1 MKINFSFLFLI
12 KFCIFSIPF
21 KLLTK
26 TNCNAKNAK
35 YNIHILSD
43 KIIVYLLDNKKY
55 NEESDIK
62 KMLIKVFDNLEK
74 YYDITFTS
82 DYNLHLYI
90 NRYYGMILE
99 IKENEDFIYDDI
111 VNLKLNVLRDTLF
124 LYEVDDPLEY
134 INYEIYYYND
144 KFYVN
149 AKREDINLIENSN
162 LVYGDI
168 VYKIIGRGIKI

>member
-1 MKINFSFLFLI
+1 MKVEM
-12 KFCIFSIPF
+12 
-21 KLLTK
+21 
-26 TNCNAKNAK
+26 
-35 YNIHILSD
+35 LSNT
-43 KIIVYLLDNKKY
+43 IIVYLLDNKKY
-55 NEESDIK
+55 NEDSAIK
-62 KMLIKVFDNLEK
+62 KILINVFDNLKK
-74 YYDITFTS
+74 YYNITFTS
-82 DYNLHLYI
+82 DYNLELYI

-99 IKENEDFIYDDI
+99 ITENEDLIYDDI

>member
-1 MKINFSFLFLI
+1 MKVEM
-12 KFCIFSIPF
+12 
-21 KLLTK
+21 
-26 TNCNAKNAK
+26 
-35 YNIHILSD
+35 LSNT
-43 KIIVYLLDNKKY
+43 IIVYLLDNKKY
-55 NEESDIK
+55 NEDSDIK
-62 KMLIKVFDNLEK
+62 KILINVFDNLEK
-74 YYDITFTS
+74 YYNIIFTT
-82 DYNLHLYI
+82 DYNLELYI

-149 AKREDINLIENSN
+149 AKREDIDLIENSN

>member
-1 MKINFSFLFLI
+1 MKVEM
-12 KFCIFSIPF
+12 
-21 KLLTK
+21 
-26 TNCNAKNAK
+26 
-35 YNIHILSD
+35 LSNT
-43 KIIVYLLDNKKY
+43 IIVYLLDNKKY
-55 NEESDIK
+55 NEDSDIK
-62 KMLIKVFDNLEK
+62 KILINVFDNLEK
-74 YYDITFTS
+74 YYNITFTS
-82 DYNLHLYI
+82 DYNLELYI

-99 IKENEDFIYDDI
+99 ITENEDFIYDDI

-149 AKREDINLIENSN
+149 AKREDIDLIENSN

>member
-1 MKINFSFLFLI
+1 MKVEM
-12 KFCIFSIPF
+12 
-21 KLLTK
+21 
-26 TNCNAKNAK
+26 
-35 YNIHILSD
+35 LSNT
-43 KIIVYLLDNKKY
+43 IIVYLLDNKKY
-55 NEESDIK
+55 NEDSDIK
-62 KMLIKVFDNLEK
+62 KILINVFDNLEK
-74 YYDITFTS
+74 YYNITFTS
-82 DYNLHLYI
+82 DYNLELYI

-111 VNLKLNVLRDTLF
+111 VNLKLNILRDTLF

-149 AKREDINLIENSN
+149 AKREDINLIEDSN

>member
-1 MKINFSFLFLI
+1 MKVEM
-12 KFCIFSIPF
+12 
-21 KLLTK
+21 
-26 TNCNAKNAK
+26 
-35 YNIHILSD
+35 LSNT
-43 KIIVYLLDNKKY
+43 IIVYLLDNKKY
-55 NEESDIK
+55 NEDSDIK
-62 KMLIKVFDNLEK
+62 KILINVFDNLEK
-74 YYDITFTS
+74 YYNITFTS
-82 DYNLHLYI
+82 DYNLELYI

-111 VNLKLNVLRDTLF
+111 VNLKLNILRDTLF

-149 AKREDINLIENSN
+149 AKREDINLMENSN

-168 VYKIIGRGIKI
+168 VYKIIRRGIKI

>member
-1 MKINFSFLFLI
+1 M
-12 KFCIFSIPF
+12 
-21 KLLTK
+21 
-26 TNCNAKNAK
+26 
-35 YNIHILSD
+35 LSNT
-43 KIIVYLLDNKKY
+43 IIVYLLDNKKY
-55 NEESDIK
+55 NEDSDIK
-62 KMLIKVFDNLEK
+62 KILINVFDNLEK
-74 YYDITFTS
+74 YYNITFTS
-82 DYNLHLYI
+82 DYNLELYI
-90 NRYYGMILE
+90 NKYYGMILE
-99 IKENEDFIYDDI
+99 ITENEDFIYDDI

-149 AKREDINLIENSN
+149 AKREDINLIEDSN

>member
-1 MKINFSFLFLI
+1 MKVEM
-12 KFCIFSIPF
+12 
-21 KLLTK
+21 
-26 TNCNAKNAK
+26 
-35 YNIHILSD
+35 LSNT
-43 KIIVYLLDNKKY
+43 IIVYLLDNKKY
-55 NEESDIK
+55 NEDSDIK
-62 KMLIKVFDNLEK
+62 KILINVFDNLEK
-74 YYDITFTS
+74 YYNITFTS
-82 DYNLHLYI
+82 DYNLELYI
-90 NRYYGMILE
+90 NRYYGMILK

>member
-1 MKINFSFLFLI
+1 MKVEM
-12 KFCIFSIPF
+12 
-21 KLLTK
+21 
-26 TNCNAKNAK
+26 
-35 YNIHILSD
+35 LSD

-55 NEESDIK
+55 NEDSDIK

-149 AKREDINLIENSN
+149 AKREDINLIEDSN

>member
-1 MKINFSFLFLI
+1 MKVEM
-12 KFCIFSIPF
+12 
-21 KLLTK
+21 
-26 TNCNAKNAK
+26 
-35 YNIHILSD
+35 LSD

-55 NEESDIK
+55 NEDSDIK

-82 DYNLHLYI
+82 DYNLELYI

-99 IKENEDFIYDDI
+99 IKENEDFIYDEI

>member
-1 MKINFSFLFLI
+1 MKVEM
-12 KFCIFSIPF
+12 
-21 KLLTK
+21 
-26 TNCNAKNAK
+26 
-35 YNIHILSD
+35 LSNT
-43 KIIVYLLDNKKY
+43 IIVYLLDNKKY
-55 NEESDIK
+55 NEDSDIK
-62 KMLIKVFDNLEK
+62 KILINVFDNLEK
-74 YYDITFTS
+74 YYNITFTS
-82 DYNLHLYI
+82 DYNLDLYI

-149 AKREDINLIENSN
+149 AKKEDINLIENSN

>member
-1 MKINFSFLFLI
+1 MKVEM
-12 KFCIFSIPF
+12 
-21 KLLTK
+21 
-26 TNCNAKNAK
+26 
-35 YNIHILSD
+35 LSNT
-43 KIIVYLLDNKKY
+43 IIVYLLDNKKY
-55 NEESDIK
+55 NEDSDIK
-62 KMLIKVFDNLEK
+62 KILINVFDNLKK
-74 YYDITFTS
+74 YYNITFTS
-82 DYNLHLYI
+82 DYNLELYI

>member
-1 MKINFSFLFLI
+1 MKVEM
-12 KFCIFSIPF
+12 
-21 KLLTK
+21 
-26 TNCNAKNAK
+26 
-35 YNIHILSD
+35 LSNT
-43 KIIVYLLDNKKY
+43 IIVYLLDNKKY
-55 NEESDIK
+55 NEDSDIK
-62 KMLIKVFDNLEK
+62 KILINVFDNLEK
-74 YYDITFTS
+74 YYNITFTS
-82 DYNLHLYI
+82 DYNLELYI
-90 NRYYGMILE
+90 NRYYGIILE

-111 VNLKLNVLRDTLF
+111 VNLKLNILRDTLF

-149 AKREDINLIENSN
+149 AKREDINLIEDSN

>member
-1 MKINFSFLFLI
+1 MKVEM
-12 KFCIFSIPF
+12 
-21 KLLTK
+21 
-26 TNCNAKNAK
+26 
-35 YNIHILSD
+35 LSNT
-43 KIIVYLLDNKKY
+43 IIVYLLDNKKY
-55 NEESDIK
+55 NEDSDIK
-62 KMLIKVFDNLEK
+62 KILINVFDNLEK
-74 YYDITFTS
+74 YYNITFTS
-82 DYNLHLYI
+82 DYNLELYI

-111 VNLKLNVLRDTLF
+111 VNLKLNILRDTLF
-124 LYEVDDPLEY
+124 LNEVDDPLEY

-149 AKREDINLIENSN
+149 AKREDINLMENSN

>member
-1 MKINFSFLFLI
+1 MKVEM
-12 KFCIFSIPF
+12 
-21 KLLTK
+21 
-26 TNCNAKNAK
+26 
-35 YNIHILSD
+35 LSNT
-43 KIIVYLLDNKKY
+43 IIVYLLDNKKY
-55 NEESDIK
+55 NEDSDIK
-62 KMLIKVFDNLEK
+62 KILINVFDNLEK
-74 YYDITFTS
+74 YYNITFTS
-82 DYNLHLYI
+82 DYNLELYI

-149 AKREDINLIENSN
+149 AKKEDIDLIENSN

>member
-1 MKINFSFLFLI
+1 M
-12 KFCIFSIPF
+12 
-21 KLLTK
+21 
-26 TNCNAKNAK
+26 
-35 YNIHILSD
+35 LSNT
-43 KIIVYLLDNKKY
+43 IIVYLLDNKKY
-55 NEESDIK
+55 NEDSDIK
-62 KMLIKVFDNLEK
+62 KILINVFDNLEK
-74 YYDITFTS
+74 YYNITFTS
-82 DYNLHLYI
+82 DYNLELYI

-149 AKREDINLIENSN
+149 AKRKDINLIENSN

>member
-1 MKINFSFLFLI
+1 MKVEM
-12 KFCIFSIPF
+12 
-21 KLLTK
+21 
-26 TNCNAKNAK
+26 
-35 YNIHILSD
+35 LSNT
-43 KIIVYLLDNKKY
+43 IIVYLLDNKKY
-55 NEESDIK
+55 NEDSDIK
-62 KMLIKVFDNLEK
+62 KILINVFDNLEK
-74 YYDITFTS
+74 YYNITFTS
-82 DYNLHLYI
+82 DYNLELYI

-149 AKREDINLIENSN
+149 VKREDINLIENSN

>member
-1 MKINFSFLFLI
+1 MKVEM
-12 KFCIFSIPF
+12 
-21 KLLTK
+21 
-26 TNCNAKNAK
+26 
-35 YNIHILSD
+35 LSNT
-43 KIIVYLLDNKKY
+43 IIVYLLDNKKY
-55 NEESDIK
+55 NEDSDIK
-62 KMLIKVFDNLEK
+62 KILINVFDNLEK

-82 DYNLHLYI
+82 DYNLELYI

-99 IKENEDFIYDDI
+99 ITENENFIYDDI

>member
-1 MKINFSFLFLI
+1 MKVEM
-12 KFCIFSIPF
+12 
-21 KLLTK
+21 
-26 TNCNAKNAK
+26 
-35 YNIHILSD
+35 LSNT
-43 KIIVYLLDNKKY
+43 IIVYLLDNNKY
-55 NEESDIK
+55 NEDSDIK
-62 KMLIKVFDNLEK
+62 KILINVFDNLEK
-74 YYDITFTS
+74 YYNITFTT
-82 DYNLHLYI
+82 DYNLELYI

-99 IKENEDFIYDDI
+99 ITENEDFICDDI
-111 VNLKLNVLRDTLF
+111 VNLKLNILRDTLF

>member
-1 MKINFSFLFLI
+1 MKVEM
-12 KFCIFSIPF
+12 
-21 KLLTK
+21 
-26 TNCNAKNAK
+26 
-35 YNIHILSD
+35 LSNT
-43 KIIVYLLDNKKY
+43 IIVYLLDNKKY
-55 NEESDIK
+55 NEDSDIK
-62 KMLIKVFDNLEK
+62 KILINVFDNLKK
-74 YYDITFTS
+74 YYNITFDS
-82 DYNLHLYI
+82 DYNLELYI

-99 IKENEDFIYDDI
+99 ITENEDFIYDDI

-144 KFYVN
+144 RFYVN

>member
-1 MKINFSFLFLI
+1 MKVEM
-12 KFCIFSIPF
+12 
-21 KLLTK
+21 
-26 TNCNAKNAK
+26 
-35 YNIHILSD
+35 LSD

-55 NEESDIK
+55 NEDSDIE
-62 KMLIKVFDNLEK
+62 KMLIKVFDNLQK

-82 DYNLHLYI
+82 DYNLDLYI

>member
-1 MKINFSFLFLI
+1 MKVEM
-12 KFCIFSIPF
+12 
-21 KLLTK
+21 
-26 TNCNAKNAK
+26 
-35 YNIHILSD
+35 LSNT
-43 KIIVYLLDNKKY
+43 IIVYLLDNKKY
-55 NEESDIK
+55 NEDSDIK
-62 KMLIKVFDNLEK
+62 KTLINVFDNLEK
-74 YYDITFTS
+74 YYNITFTS
-82 DYNLHLYI
+82 DYNLELYI

-99 IKENEDFIYDDI
+99 IKENEDFICDDI

-149 AKREDINLIENSN
+149 AKREDINLIEDSN

>member
-1 MKINFSFLFLI
+1 MKVEM
-12 KFCIFSIPF
+12 
-21 KLLTK
+21 
-26 TNCNAKNAK
+26 
-35 YNIHILSD
+35 LSNT
-43 KIIVYLLDNKKY
+43 IIVYLLDNKKY
-55 NEESDIK
+55 NEDSDIK
-62 KMLIKVFDNLEK
+62 KILINVFDNLEK
-74 YYDITFTS
+74 YYNITFTT
-82 DYNLHLYI
+82 DYNLELYI

-99 IKENEDFIYDDI
+99 ITENEDFIYDDI

-168 VYKIIGRGIKI
+168 VYKIIGSGIKI

>member
-1 MKINFSFLFLI
+1 MKVEM
-12 KFCIFSIPF
+12 
-21 KLLTK
+21 
-26 TNCNAKNAK
+26 
-35 YNIHILSD
+35 LSNT
-43 KIIVYLLDNKKY
+43 IIVYLLDNKKY
-55 NEESDIK
+55 NEDSDIK
-62 KMLIKVFDNLEK
+62 KILINVFDNLEK
-74 YYDITFTS
+74 YYNITFTT
-82 DYNLHLYI
+82 DYNLELYI

-99 IKENEDFIYDDI
+99 IKENENFIYDDI

>member
-1 MKINFSFLFLI
+1 MKVEM
-12 KFCIFSIPF
+12 
-21 KLLTK
+21 
-26 TNCNAKNAK
+26 
-35 YNIHILSD
+35 LSNT
-43 KIIVYLLDNKKY
+43 IIVYLLDNKKY
-55 NEESDIK
+55 NEYSDRK
-62 KMLIKVFDNLEK
+62 KILINVFGNWEK
-74 YYDITFTS
+74 YYTITFTS
-82 DYNLHLYI
+82 DYSLELYI

-111 VNLKLNVLRDTLF
+111 VNLKLNILRDTLF

-149 AKREDINLIENSN
+149 AKREDINLMENSN

>member
-1 MKINFSFLFLI
+1 MKVEM
-12 KFCIFSIPF
+12 
-21 KLLTK
+21 
-26 TNCNAKNAK
+26 
-35 YNIHILSD
+35 LSNT
-43 KIIVYLLDNKKY
+43 IIVYLLDNKKY
-55 NEESDIK
+55 NEDSDIK
-62 KMLIKVFDNLEK
+62 KILINVFDNLEK
-74 YYDITFTS
+74 YYNITFTS
-82 DYNLHLYI
+82 DYNLELYI

-99 IKENEDFIYDDI
+99 ITENEDLIYDDI

-149 AKREDINLIENSN
+149 AKREDINLMENSN

>member
-1 MKINFSFLFLI
+1 MKVEM
-12 KFCIFSIPF
+12 
-21 KLLTK
+21 
-26 TNCNAKNAK
+26 
-35 YNIHILSD
+35 LSNT
-43 KIIVYLLDNKKY
+43 IIVYLLDNKKY
-55 NEESDIK
+55 NEDSDIK

-82 DYNLHLYI
+82 DYNLELYI

-99 IKENEDFIYDDI
+99 ITENEDFIYDDI

>member
-1 MKINFSFLFLI
+1 MKVEM
-12 KFCIFSIPF
+12 
-21 KLLTK
+21 
-26 TNCNAKNAK
+26 
-35 YNIHILSD
+35 LSNT
-43 KIIVYLLDNKKY
+43 IIVYLLDNKKY
-55 NEESDIK
+55 NEDSDIK
-62 KMLIKVFDNLEK
+62 KILINVFDNLEK
-74 YYDITFTS
+74 YYNITFNS
-82 DYNLHLYI
+82 DYNLELYI

>member
-1 MKINFSFLFLI
+1 MKVEM
-12 KFCIFSIPF
+12 
-21 KLLTK
+21 
-26 TNCNAKNAK
+26 
-35 YNIHILSD
+35 LSNT
-43 KIIVYLLDNKKY
+43 IIVYLLDNKKY
-55 NEESDIK
+55 NEDSDIK
-62 KMLIKVFDNLEK
+62 KILINVFDNLEK
-74 YYDITFTS
+74 YYNITFTS
-82 DYNLHLYI
+82 DYNLELYI

-149 AKREDINLIENSN
+149 AKKEDINLIENSN

>member
-1 MKINFSFLFLI
+1 MKVEM
-12 KFCIFSIPF
+12 
-21 KLLTK
+21 
-26 TNCNAKNAK
+26 
-35 YNIHILSD
+35 LSNT
-43 KIIVYLLDNKKY
+43 IIVYLLDNKKY
-55 NEESDIK
+55 NEDSDIK
-62 KMLIKVFDNLEK
+62 KILINVFDNLKK
-74 YYDITFTS
+74 YYNITFDS
-82 DYNLHLYI
+82 DYNLELYI

-99 IKENEDFIYDDI
+99 ITENEDLIYDDI

>member
-1 MKINFSFLFLI
+1 MKVEM
-12 KFCIFSIPF
+12 
-21 KLLTK
+21 
-26 TNCNAKNAK
+26 
-35 YNIHILSD
+35 LSNT
-43 KIIVYLLDNKKY
+43 IIVYLLDNKKY
-55 NEESDIK
+55 NEDSDIK
-62 KMLIKVFDNLEK
+62 KILINVFDNLEK
-74 YYDITFTS
+74 YYNITFTS
-82 DYNLHLYI
+82 DYNLELYI

-149 AKREDINLIENSN
+149 AKRKDINLIENSN

>member
-1 MKINFSFLFLI
+1 MKVEM
-12 KFCIFSIPF
+12 
-21 KLLTK
+21 
-26 TNCNAKNAK
+26 
-35 YNIHILSD
+35 LSNT
-43 KIIVYLLDNKKY
+43 IIVYLLDNNKY
-55 NEESDIK
+55 NEDSDIK
-62 KMLIKVFDNLEK
+62 KILINVFYNLEK
-74 YYDITFTS
+74 YYNITFTT
-82 DYNLHLYI
+82 DYNLELYI

-99 IKENEDFIYDDI
+99 IKENENLIYDDI

>member
-1 MKINFSFLFLI
+1 MKVEM
-12 KFCIFSIPF
+12 
-21 KLLTK
+21 
-26 TNCNAKNAK
+26 
-35 YNIHILSD
+35 LSNT
-43 KIIVYLLDNKKY
+43 IIVYLLDNKKY
-55 NEESDIK
+55 NEDSDIK
-62 KMLIKVFDNLEK
+62 KILINVFDNLEK
-74 YYDITFTS
+74 YYNITFTS
-82 DYNLHLYI
+82 DYNLELYI

-99 IKENEDFIYDDI
+99 IKENEDFIYDGI

>member
-1 MKINFSFLFLI
+1 MKVEM
-12 KFCIFSIPF
+12 
-21 KLLTK
+21 
-26 TNCNAKNAK
+26 
-35 YNIHILSD
+35 LSD

-55 NEESDIK
+55 NEDSDIK
-62 KMLIKVFDNLEK
+62 KILIKVFDDLEK
-74 YYDITFTS
+74 YYGITFTS
-82 DYNLHLYI
+82 DYNLDLYI

>member
-1 MKINFSFLFLI
+1 MKVEM
-12 KFCIFSIPF
+12 
-21 KLLTK
+21 
-26 TNCNAKNAK
+26 
-35 YNIHILSD
+35 LSNT
-43 KIIVYLLDNKKY
+43 IIVYLLDNKKY
-55 NEESDIK
+55 NEDSDIK

-82 DYNLHLYI
+82 DYNLELYI

-149 AKREDINLIENSN
+149 AKREDINLIEDSN

>member
-1 MKINFSFLFLI
+1 MKVEM
-12 KFCIFSIPF
+12 
-21 KLLTK
+21 
-26 TNCNAKNAK
+26 
-35 YNIHILSD
+35 LSNT
-43 KIIVYLLDNKKY
+43 IIVYLLDNNKY
-55 NEESDIK
+55 NEDSDIK
-62 KMLIKVFDNLEK
+62 KILINVFDNLEK
-74 YYDITFTS
+74 YYNITFTT
-82 DYNLHLYI
+82 DYNLELYI

-99 IKENEDFIYDDI
+99 IKENENLIYDDI

-144 KFYVN
+144 KFFVN

>member
-1 MKINFSFLFLI
+1 MKVEM
-12 KFCIFSIPF
+12 
-21 KLLTK
+21 
-26 TNCNAKNAK
+26 
-35 YNIHILSD
+35 LSNT
-43 KIIVYLLDNKKY
+43 IIVYLLDNKKY
-55 NEESDIK
+55 NDDSDIK
-62 KMLIKVFDNLEK
+62 KILINVFDNLEK
-74 YYDITFTS
+74 YYNITFTT
-82 DYNLHLYI
+82 DYNLELYI

-111 VNLKLNVLRDTLF
+111 VNLKLNILRDTLF

>member
-1 MKINFSFLFLI
+1 MKVEM
-12 KFCIFSIPF
+12 
-21 KLLTK
+21 
-26 TNCNAKNAK
+26 
-35 YNIHILSD
+35 LSNT
-43 KIIVYLLDNKKY
+43 IIVYLLDNKKY
-55 NEESDIK
+55 NEDSDIK
-62 KMLIKVFDNLEK
+62 KILINVFDNLEK

-82 DYNLHLYI
+82 DYNLELYI

-149 AKREDINLIENSN
+149 AKRKDINLIENSN

>member
-1 MKINFSFLFLI
+1 MKVEM
-12 KFCIFSIPF
+12 
-21 KLLTK
+21 
-26 TNCNAKNAK
+26 
-35 YNIHILSD
+35 LSNT
-43 KIIVYLLDNKKY
+43 IIVYLLDNNKY
-55 NEESDIK
+55 NEDSDIK
-62 KMLIKVFDNLEK
+62 KILINVFDNLEK
-74 YYDITFTS
+74 YYNITFTS
-82 DYNLHLYI
+82 DYNLELYI

-99 IKENEDFIYDDI
+99 IKENEDFICDDI

-124 LYEVDDPLEY
+124 LYEVDDPLGY